1 MLISYLNSDHLQEA
15 GPSGLSFA
23 RGRSMGMINVIVVV
37 VLFGRRRKTEKEME
51 ENIWRRKINGDADQ
65 PTNQLSDRAN
75 IVQSAYSKDGK

>member
-1 MLISYLNSDHLQEA
+1 MQEA
-15 GPSGLSFA
+15 LDVG
-23 RGRSMGMINVIVVV
+23 VVV
-37 VLFGRRRKTEKEME
+37 VGGGWWWRRRTKTEME

>member
-1 MLISYLNSDHLQEA
+1 MIICKRPVHLDDYLQEA
-15 GPSGLSFA
+15 LDDG
-23 RGRSMGMINVIVVV
+23 VVV
-37 VLFGRRRKTEKEME
+37 VVGGGSGVSFRRRRKTKKEME

>member
-1 MLISYLNSDHLQEA
+1 
-15 GPSGLSFA
+15 
-23 RGRSMGMINVIVVV
+23 MIICKSQSIRMIFVAVVVFVVIVFVVV
-37 VLFGRRRKTEKEME
+37 VSFWTRRKTEKEME